1 MPEMMLSP
9 RTNALKLWGLW
20 ALLAVPGVAVL
31 VQDALTS
38 GKYEYLRWT
47 GLLSVWFLLVTM
59 AVTPLRRLVPQLAWV
74 QWLRKNRRYL
84 GVASFW
90 YASLHLAYF
99 LKEASVVSFLRSFV
113 RLEIITGWIA
123 WFIFIALTITSFDA
137 MIRRMGPTAWRR
149 LHWHVYTA
157 ALLTALHWVTTSDR
171 YVEITLYILPL
182 VLLMVLSRSRANRS
196 GPPDTHSE

>member
-1 MPEMMLSP
+1 MMRSP
-9 RTNALKLWGLW
+9 RKDALKIWGLW
-20 ALLAVPGVAVL
+20 ALFAVPGIAL
-31 VQDALTS
+31 LGQDALSS
-38 GKYEYLRWT
+38 GKYDYLRWT
-47 GLLSVWFLLVTM
+47 GLLSVWFLLVTL
-59 AVTPLRRLVPQLAWV
+59 AVTPLRRLAPQLAWV
-74 QWLRKNRRYL
+74 RWLRKNRRYL

-99 LKEASVVSFLRSFV
+99 LKDASIGSFLRSFV

-137 MIRRMGPTAWRR
+137 MIRRMGPTAWQR

-157 ALLTALHWVTTSDR
+157 TALTVVHWVMTSYR

-182 VLLMVLSRSRANRS
+182 VFLIVLSRSRANRS
-196 GPPDTHSE
+196 GPPGTHSE